1 MVAPRLEP
9 AAILRALRER
19 IDPAFLPRPLLIVDA
34 LPRNATGKLAREG
47 LLALAREALARERR
61 RA

>member
-1 MVAPRLEP
+1 VAPGLDR

-19 IDPAFLPRPLLIVDA
+19 IDPAFLPRPLLIVEA
-34 LPRNATGKLAREG
+34 LPRNDTGKLAREG
-47 LLALAREALARERR
+47 LLALARDAIAREPR